1 MLILIPDVFRTS
13 CILVSFTGK
22 DKSCDVR
29 SVKSHH
35 GKAITC
41 NYNNLSQ
48 QFQALNDLL
57 ILLSGSLAVFLLV
70 SLDFMP
76 FILAQ
81 KDALLGFPTFLL
93 GALRSDP
100 GFSLS

>member
-1 MLILIPDVFRTS
+1 MLIFIPNVFRTS
-13 CILVSFTGK
+13 CILVSLTGK

-35 GKAITC
+35 GKATSS
-41 NYNNLSQ
+41 NYINLTQ
-48 QFQALNDLL
+48 QFHERKDLL
-57 ILLSGSLAVFLLV
+57 IRESGSLAVFLLV
-70 SLDFMP
+70 SLDFIP

-81 KDALLGFPTFLL
+81 KDALRLFPTFLL

-100 GFSLS
+100 GFALS